1 MDYRYT
7 STEERVYADRALVVS
22 PGDVVDW
29 AIPPA
34 DGHWAPVNPDE
45 EHDDADSGGEQH
57 KPDADTEPV
66 PAETSVHGELPG
78 FPEPAPTIPD
88 PAESPAPAAP
98 NTPKE
103 A

>member
-1 MDYRYT
+1 MEYRYT
-7 STEERVYADRALVVS
+7 STEERVYADRALVVG

-29 AIPPA
+29 PTVAPA
-34 DGHWAPVNPDE
+34 DGHWVPVDPGE
-45 EHDDADSGGEQH
+45 AHDDADTGEQH
-57 KPDADTEPV
+57 APDTDTEPD
-66 PAETSVHGELPG
+66 AADTSVHGQLPDL
-78 FPEPAPTIPD
+78 PALAPAIPD

>member
-7 STEERVYADRALVVS
+7 STEERVYADRALVVG

-29 AIPPA
+29 PSGPPA
-34 DGHWAPVNPDE
+34 DGHWVPVNPDE
-45 EHDDADSGGEQH
+45 EHDDDTGGEH
-57 KPDADTEPV
+57 HDPGEDTAPD
-66 PAETSVHGELPG
+66 TSVHGELPG